1 MKLIFSLIL
10 LLTFFSCSSRK
21 NKPSNEDLYSPNF
34 LSKIEQIKETFKK
47 GEISL
52 ALQSLNK
59 LSDKTLNPSEQS
71 LKYNLIGVIEFSENK
86 FKEAEKNFLKA
97 LETADKDAGIR
108 AQINLNLSSSHF
120 KMHKYEKAYN
130 EFNKI
135 DVQDLSDAEAKKYYN
150 LQLALATHLNKNEE
164 VMSALV
170 NLLHDKM
177 SFAELKGLP
186 HMDKLVEK
194 YNRLTPS
201 ERTRFLEKFQDKK
214 VQAVSFL
221 GFQEAMDL
229 IHRGEKEQ
237 AKDHLNW
244 LVSHYGTQPEID
256 VALTNLDQSQVN
268 LADFDSHSIGVILP
282 MTGEKESF
290 GRKAM
295 MGIEL
300 GLSQYFKDSK
310 VVIHTKDSQASGVV
324 GATRVQELIDND
336 KVAVIIGG
344 LFPDEAQEEYLE
356 AKKRGIVF
364 ISLSSINLPK
374 ESKDKYLIEVS
385 GSIESQVA
393 VLTSDLMAQN
403 FGKRIGIFYP
413 ENALGDAYVN
423 EFFRVATSKGFLV
436 TEVQSYKKDTIDFR
450 EPVERMLSLKFPKER
465 REELDYLTNVYSNE
479 KSSSIRR
486 VQILNPIVDFDWL
499 FLPAYP
505 NEALQIMP
513 IFNYYD
519 ASHVKYFGGPSWRSE
534 ILKKNQ
540 PKIGSI
546 NLVGEDANK
555 FSESFGKKF
564 FEKYQ
569 VYPKLIETFSYD
581 SISVAFDLIVDKKI
595 ENRNELNSFLDSPKA
610 VKGFTGEWSLI
621 DGIWIK
627 DLVIN
632 KIKQGEIEKIN

>member
-1 MKLIFSLIL
+1 MKLILCLIL
-10 LLTFFSCSSRK
+10 VFTFFSCSSRK
-21 NKPSNEDLYSPNF
+21 NNSNENLYSPSF
-34 LSKIEQIKETFKK
+34 LSKIESIKETFKK
-47 GEISL
+47 GEISQ

-59 LSDKTLNPSEQS
+59 LSDKSLNPSEQS

-108 AQINLNLSSSHF
+108 AQINLNLSSAHF
-120 KMHKYEKAYN
+120 KMHKYEKAYA
-130 EFNKI
+130 EFHKI
-135 DVQDLSDAEAKKYYN
+135 DVQDLSDAEAKKFYN
-150 LQLALATHLNKNEE
+150 LQLALATQLNKNDE

-170 NLLHDKM
+170 NLLKDKM
-177 SFAELKGLP
+177 NYADLKTLP

-194 YNRLTPS
+194 YTRLTPS
-201 ERTRFLEKFQDKK
+201 ERTRFLEKFQDQKS
-214 VQAVSFL
+214 QAVSYL
-221 GFQEAMDL
+221 GFQEAMEL
-229 IHRGEKEQ
+229 IHKGEKDQ

-244 LVSHYGTQPEID
+244 LVSHYGTQPEIEA
-256 VALTNLDQSQVN
+256 ALNNLDQAQVN
-268 LADFDSHSIGVILP
+268 LADFDNHSIGVILP

-300 GLSQYFKDSK
+300 GLGQYFKDSK
-310 VVIHTKDSQASGVV
+310 VVLHTKDSQANGVV

-393 VLTSDLMAQN
+393 ALTSEVMEHN
-403 FGKRIGIFYP
+403 FGKRIGVFYP

-423 EFFRVATSKGFLV
+423 EFFRVASLKGFTV

-519 ASHVKYFGGPSWRSE
+519 ASHIKYFGGPSWRSE

-581 SISVAFDLIVDKKI
+581 SISVAWDIIVDKKI

-610 VKGFTGEWSLI
+610 VKGYTGEWTLQ

>member
-1 MKLIFSLIL
+1 M
-10 LLTFFSCSSRK
+10 
-21 NKPSNEDLYSPNF
+21 NYADL
-34 LSKIEQIKETFKK
+34 
-47 GEISL
+47 
-52 ALQSLNK
+52 
-59 LSDKTLNPSEQS
+59 KT
-71 LKYNLIGVIEFSENK
+71 
-86 FKEAEKNFLKA
+86 
-97 LETADKDAGIR
+97 
-108 AQINLNLSSSHF
+108 
-120 KMHKYEKAYN
+120 
-130 EFNKI
+130 
-135 DVQDLSDAEAKKYYN
+135 
-150 LQLALATHLNKNEE
+150 
-164 VMSALV
+164 
-170 NLLHDKM
+170 
-177 SFAELKGLP
+177 LP

-194 YNRLTPS
+194 YTRLTPS
-201 ERTRFLEKFQDKK
+201 ERTRFLEKFQDQKS
-214 VQAVSFL
+214 QAVSYL
-221 GFQEAMDL
+221 GFQEAMEL
-229 IHRGEKEQ
+229 IHKGEKDQ

-244 LVSHYGTQPEID
+244 LVSHYGTQPEIEA
-256 VALTNLDQSQVN
+256 ALNNLDQAQVN

-300 GLSQYFKDSK
+300 GLGQYFKDSK
-310 VVIHTKDSQASGVV
+310 VVLHTKDSQANGVV

-393 VLTSDLMAQN
+393 ALTSEVMEHN
-403 FGKRIGIFYP
+403 FGKRIGVFYP

-423 EFFRVATSKGFLV
+423 EFFRVASLKGFTV

-519 ASHVKYFGGPSWRSE
+519 ASHIKYFGGPSWRSE

-581 SISVAFDLIVDKKI
+581 SISVAWDIIVDKKI

-610 VKGFTGEWSLI
+610 VKGYTGEWTLQ